1 MKNILDNINS
11 IRSLYTRLR
20 LQPISCCKE
29 MIKTHVI
36 HQGFNSF
43 QSVHFNVH
51 LSHLFAAAV
60 TYQLCIAVVYIGVL
74 ASINYIIY
82 LNSINS

>member
-20 LQPISCCKE
+20 FQPISCCKE
-29 MIKTHVI
+29 IIKTHVI

-43 QSVHFNVH
+43 QSGHFNVH
-51 LSHLFAAAV
+51 LNHLFAAAV
-60 TYQLCIAVVYIGVL
+60 TYQLCIVIVYIDVL
-74 ASINYIIY
+74 VGINYVVY
-82 LNSINS
+82 LNSINP